1 MPLPPDV
8 KHTIAAK
15 LHDGVRIESILN
27 SIQDSMLDDTIGRR
41 QLLSRQIILNIK
53 NKLNIRSIMK
63 HSNDHF
69 STSAWVEELQS
80 QPQNPVLLYKP
91 QGVVQSDE
99 TDNLGTNDFLLV
111 LQTPSQRDVLKQYG
125 GKAILMDAT
134 HSTTQYDFL
143 LITIMVLEDYGE
155 GVKRLQLTQMLC
167 R

>member
-99 TDNLGTNDFLLV
+99 TDNLGTHDFLLV
-111 LQTPSQRDVLKQYG
+111 LQHPFNE
-125 GKAILMDAT
+125 M
-134 HSTTQYDFL
+134 F
-143 LITIMVLEDYGE
+143 
-155 GVKRLQLTQMLC
+155 
-167 R
+167 